1 MMKKTHGEEVVEIAT
16 PADFNFAECLVHL
29 GRSPLENLYGL
40 TDGVLTKLLQLN
52 GQLVLVRIFFAGNA
66 LRIEFPLGA
75 LSEEKQEMA
84 LAYVREWFD
93 LTTDLNGFYAM
104 AGTDPVLDKVVQQ
117 YYGLRVMCIPDL
129 FEALVWA
136 VMGQQINLT
145 FAYTLKKRFV
155 ENFGESL
162 LWEGERYWTFPSPES
177 IAAQTV
183 ADLKALQLTG
193 RKAEYILGIA
203 SAMAS
208 GQLQKERLLQEP
220 DMERTLLEIRGIGAW
235 SANYVMMKCL
245 HSQSAFPLAD
255 VGLHNALKAQLGMDR
270 KPTLE
275 EISELAKNWEGWQ
288 AYATF
293 YLWRSLL

>member
-1 MMKKTHGEEVVEIAT
+1 MKKVHDELYTEIST

-29 GRSPLENLYGL
+29 GRSSQENLYRL
-40 TDGVLTKLLQLN
+40 DGGKITKLLKLN
-52 GQLVLVRIFFAGNA
+52 GQLVLFHIRPSTGN
-66 LRIEFPLGA
+66 LRLEFPLGA
-75 LSEEKQEMA
+75 PSVREREMA
-84 LAYVREWFD
+84 AVFVVDWFD
-93 LTTDLNGFYAM
+93 LKTDLREFFVM
-104 AGTDPVLDKVVQQ
+104 AETDPVLNSVVQK
-117 YYGLRVMCIPDL
+117 YYGLRVIGVPDL

-145 FAYTLKKRFV
+145 FAYSLKKRFV

-162 LWEGERYWTFPSPES
+162 TYEGERYWTFPEAET
-177 IAAQTV
+177 IAALTV

-203 SAMAS
+203 TAMAK
-208 GQLQKERLLQEP
+208 GGLNKETLLMQP
-220 DMERTLLEIRGIGAW
+220 DMERSLLEIRGIGAW

-245 HSQSAFPLAD
+245 HSQSAFPFAD
-255 VGLHNALKAQLGMDR
+255 VGLHNALKAQLQLDR
-270 KPTLE
+270 KPTLA
-275 EISELAKNWEGWQ
+275 EIAELAKNWEGWQ

>member
-1 MMKKTHGEEVVEIAT
+1 MRQGEALFVEIKT

-29 GRSPLENLYGL
+29 GRSSQENLYQL
-40 TDGVLTKLLQLN
+40 KDGVVTKLLKLN
-52 GQLVLVRIFFAGNA
+52 GQLVLFRVMSAAGA

-75 LSEEKQEMA
+75 PPEAERKRA
-84 LAYVREWFD
+84 VAYVEDWFD
-93 LTTDLNGFYAM
+93 LATDLRGFYAM
-104 AGTDPVLDKVVQQ
+104 AETDPVLSGVVQQ
-117 YYGLRVMCIPDL
+117 YYGLRVMGVPDL

-155 ENFGESL
+155 ENYGESL
-162 LWEGERYWTFPSPES
+162 VYEGEQFWAFPSAET
-177 IAAQTV
+177 IAKLDI
-183 ADLKALQLTG
+183 ADLRALQLTG

-203 SAMAS
+203 SAIAT
-208 GQLQKERLLQEP
+208 GDLKKEQLLQET
-220 DMERTLLEIRGIGAW
+220 DMESSLLELRGIGAW

-255 VGLHNALKAQLGMDR
+255 VGLHNALKAQLEMDR
-270 KPTLE
+270 KPTIE
-275 EISELAKNWEGWQ
+275 EITELAKNWEGWQ

>member
-1 MMKKTHGEEVVEIAT
+1 MKKGDDELYMDIVT

-29 GRSPLENLYGL
+29 GRSSQENLYQL
-40 TDGVLTKLLQLN
+40 EDGILTKLLKLN
-52 GQLVLVRIFFAGNA
+52 GQLVLFHISSAAGA

-75 LSEEKQEMA
+75 PPEAERRMA
-84 LAYVREWFD
+84 VAHVEEWFD
-93 LTTDLNGFYAM
+93 LTTDLREFYAM
-104 AGTDPVLDKVVQQ
+104 AETDPVLSGVVRQ
-117 YYGLRVMCIPDL
+117 YYGLRIMGVPDL

-136 VMGQQINLT
+136 VMGQQINLA

-155 ENFGESL
+155 ENYGEAL
-162 LWEGERYWTFPSPES
+162 IYDGQQYWAFPSAES
-177 IAAQTV
+177 IAALDV

-208 GQLQKERLLQEP
+208 GDLEKGRLLQEE
-220 DMERTLLEIRGIGAW
+220 DMEAALLKIRGIGAW

-245 HSQSAFPLAD
+245 NTQSAFPLAD
-255 VGLHNALKAQLGMDR
+255 VGLHNALKAQLEMDR
-270 KPTLE
+270 KPTIE
-275 EISELAKNWEGWQ
+275 EITKLAKNWEGWQ

>member
-1 MMKKTHGEEVVEIAT
+1 MDIRT

-29 GRSPLENLYGL
+29 GRSSQENLYRL
-40 TDGVLTKLLQLN
+40 KDGVVTKLLKLN
-52 GQLVLVRIFFAGNA
+52 GQLVLLRIISVTGA

-75 LSEEKQEMA
+75 PEAEKRMA
-84 LAYVREWFD
+84 AAHVEDWFD
-93 LTTDLNGFYAM
+93 LTTDLRGFYAM
-104 AGTDPVLDKVVQQ
+104 AETDPVLGKVVQQ
-117 YYGLRVMCIPDL
+117 YYGLRVIGVPDL

-155 ENFGESL
+155 ENYGESL
-162 LWEGERYWTFPSPES
+162 VYEDEQYWAFPSAET
-177 IAAQTV
+177 IAALDV
-183 ADLKALQLTG
+183 ADLRALQLTG

-203 SAMAS
+203 SAMAT
-208 GQLQKERLLQEP
+208 GDLEKERLLQEA
-220 DMERTLLEIRGIGAW
+220 DMERALLGIRGIGAW

-255 VGLHNALKAQLGMDR
+255 VGLHNALKAQLEIDR
-270 KPTLE
+270 KPTLA

>member
-1 MMKKTHGEEVVEIAT
+1 MKKGDDELYMDIVT

-29 GRSPLENLYGL
+29 GRSSQENLYQL
-40 TDGVLTKLLQLN
+40 EDGILTKLLKLN
-52 GQLVLVRIFFAGNA
+52 GQLVLFHISSAAGA

-75 LSEEKQEMA
+75 PPEAERRMA
-84 LAYVREWFD
+84 VAHVEEWFD
-93 LTTDLNGFYAM
+93 LTTDLREFYAM
-104 AGTDPVLDKVVQQ
+104 AETDPVLSSVVRQ
-117 YYGLRVMCIPDL
+117 YYGLRIMGVPDL

-136 VMGQQINLT
+136 VMGQQINLA

-155 ENFGESL
+155 ENYGESL
-162 LWEGERYWTFPSPES
+162 IYDGQQYWAFPSADT
-177 IAAQTV
+177 IATLDV

-208 GQLQKERLLQEP
+208 GDLEKGRLLQEE
-220 DMERTLLEIRGIGAW
+220 DMEAALLEIRGIGAW

-245 HSQSAFPLAD
+245 NSQSAFPLAD
-255 VGLHNALKAQLGMDR
+255 VGLHNALKAQLEMDR
-270 KPTLE
+270 KPTIE
-275 EISELAKNWEGWQ
+275 EITKLAKNWEGWQ

>member
-40 TDGVLTKLLQLN
+40 TGGVLTKLLQLN